1 MAMNDCAIYP
11 ATLKANHGEQ
21 ISRSRHTP
29 VLGAFVYLQI
39 KFFANIYEVK
49 TGVTLQWRPY
59 LTCVPLR
66 ITVPCYRSYQD
77 DRN

>member
-49 TGVTLQWRPY
+49 NRRY
-59 LTCVPLR
+59 LAVAPG
-66 ITVPCYRSYQD
+66 I
-77 DRN
+77 